1 MRIVV
6 TGGAGFIGKHLLD
19 WLVANG
25 HDVLA
30 IDDCSRGRAEHVP
43 SPVTLQVTDLSQTGA
58 HELARQFDAFRAE
71 AVVHLAAVHFIP
83 ECMKNPER
91 TFAINTKSMHTLIEA
106 VQLSG
111 VSRVVFASTVDVYK
125 AEDCVHRE
133 EDALAPTN
141 IYGLTKALGEQIL
154 EYAVRVGACESG
166 VALRLANV
174 YGPNET
180 NPHLIP
186 DTLERIERRAAP
198 ALVMGYLGAA
208 RDFVHVK
215 DIARAFGI
223 AVTTGPV
230 GFHALN
236 AGTGTAVPIRA
247 AVRMLQTLLGDSRPV
262 QEDAAA
268 FRKFDRKSLTPSV
281 DAIERVLGWRAETR
295 IADGLQQMVADIL
308 SAPAERAA

>member
-19 WLVANG
+19 WLVADG

-30 IDDCSRGRAEHVP
+30 IDDLSRGRREHVP
-43 SPVTLQVTDLSQTGA
+43 SRVPLQIVDLSQMA
-58 HELARQFDAFRAE
+58 AVDLARQFEAFQAE

-106 VQLSG
+106 VQLSR

-125 AEDCVHRE
+125 AEDCVHH
-133 EDALAPTN
+133 EDHAAKPSN
-141 IYGLTKALGEQIL
+141 IYGLTKTLSEQIL

-186 DTLERIERRAAP
+186 DTLERIEQRHAS

-223 AVTTGPV
+223 AVTTGPS

-236 AGTGTAVPIRA
+236 AGTGTAVPIRSV
-247 AVRMLQTLLGDSRPV
+247 VRMLQALLGDHRPV
-262 QEDAAA
+262 QEDVAA

-308 SAPAERAA
+308 SAATEQAA

>member
-19 WLVANG
+19 WLIAER

-30 IDDCSRGRAEHVP
+30 IDDLSRGRRAHVP
-43 SPVTLQVTDLSQTGA
+43 SQVSLQIVDLAQISA
-58 HELARQFDAFRAE
+58 ADLARRLADFE
-71 AVVHLAAVHFIP
+71 AQSLVHLAAVHFIP
-83 ECMKNPER
+83 ECMKDPER

-106 VQLSG
+106 VQLSA
-111 VSRVVFASTVDVYK
+111 VSRVVFASTVDVYT
-125 AEDCVHRE
+125 AEDCIHH
-133 EDALAPTN
+133 EDDAAKPSN
-141 IYGLTKALGEQIL
+141 IYGLTKTLSEQL
-154 EYAVRVGACESG
+154 LQYAVRVGACESG

-186 DTLERIERRAAP
+186 DTLERIENRDAP

-223 AVTTGPV
+223 AVTRGPA

-236 AGTGTAVPIRA
+236 AGTGIAVPIRS
-247 AVRMLQTLLGDSRPV
+247 VVKTLQALLRDSRPV
-262 QEDAAA
+262 EENVAA
-268 FRKFDRKSLTPSV
+268 FRKFDRKSLTPDV
-281 DAIERVLGWRAETR
+281 EAIDQVLGWRAETA
-295 IADGLQQMVADIL
+295 IAEGLRQMVAEIL
-308 SAPAERAA
+308 SDRTERAA